1 MTQDLQKNVFE
12 NDAVMQNLGVQLDH
26 YSHKTAQLSLTIT
39 TDHTQGYG
47 TCHGGIIFTLADGAF
62 AVACNSE
69 TTAVGQHCTIS
80 YLKPG
85 NVGDTLTAKAIFK
98 APNGRSEIYDITLTN
113 QHNEII
119 AEFRGVSRMVS
130 KIKNT

>member
-12 NDAVMQNLGVQLDH
+12 NDAVMQNLGVHLDH
-26 YSHKTAQLSLTIT
+26 YAHKTAQLSLTIT
-39 TDHTQGYG
+39 TQHTQGHG

-80 YLKPG
+80 YLKPAK
-85 NVGDTLTAKAIFK
+85 VGDTLTAKALFK
-98 APNGRSEIYDITLTN
+98 APSGRSEIYDITLTN

-119 AEFRGVSRMVS
+119 AEFRGVSRMAK
-130 KIKNT
+130 KIQNT